1 MTVAGWD
8 DLPLEVKLKILALL
22 PAAGEEG
29 RREGDEAASQLLSVL
44 CDSNLGSLARRPWC
58 VCMEGVCREWRDLLW
73 QERPHL
79 DLSLRATL
87 RGASSSTSTLW
98 CDLFAIFARD
108 GMRRSKGP
116 VGD

>member
-29 RREGDEAASQLLSVL
+29 CREGDEAASLLSAL
-44 CDSNLGSLARRPWC
+44 CDSHGSLAPLC

-87 RGASSSTSTLW
+87 RGALL
-98 CDLFAIFARD
+98 DLL
-108 GMRRSKGP
+108 
-116 VGD
+116 V